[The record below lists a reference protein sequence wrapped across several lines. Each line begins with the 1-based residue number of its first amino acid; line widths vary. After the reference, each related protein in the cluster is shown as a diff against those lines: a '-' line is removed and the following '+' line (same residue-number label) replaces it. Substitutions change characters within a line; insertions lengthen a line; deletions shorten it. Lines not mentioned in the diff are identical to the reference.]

1 MHRIISLLPGLAVA
15 AIATAIAWPISM
27 LLPVLSPLLV
37 AIVLGIALGNLV
49 PDLPERFL
57 PGLNFAAKPLLR
69 VGIVALGAQVVLGDI
84 LDLGW
89 LVLVLAAVIVAAGIC
104 SALALARPLRVDR
117 DLAVLI
123 GCGFGICGAAA
134 VAGVESTL
142 RSKKEDVAAA
152 IGLVVLFGTLM
163 IAIIPSL
170 ATAFGLAPATAGM
183 WGGASTHEVAQVV
196 AIGGIIGPAALEVA
210 VLVKLARVI
219 MLAPTVAVFSYAVR
233 RSEAKAHANAQS
245 DSNAQSTLAE
255 AGAGSSSDAEAGA
268 GSSFDTEA
276 GARAGSNGTAGSDG
290 AGPGTACSAGTDS
303 GAARTATAPAKTAR
317 PPIVPLFVLGFLA
330 MAALRTFGLLP
341 EFAVTGLG
349 WIQTVCLA
357 MAMFALGRGVQWRA
371 LKNLGA
377 RPLALAA
384 AVTIIVGIIG
394 LGGALLLT

>member
-1 MHRIISLLPGLAVA
+1 MNRIISLLPGLGVA
-15 AIATAIAWPISM
+15 AAATAIAWPISM
-27 LLPVLSPLLV
+27 VQPVLSPLLV
-37 AIVLGIALGNLV
+37 AIVLGILLGNFV
-49 PDLPERFL
+49 PNLPETFS

-69 VGIVALGAQVVLGDI
+69 LGIVALGAQVVLGDI

-89 LVLVLAAVIVAAGIC
+89 LVLVLAAVIVAAGIV
-104 SALALARPLRVDR
+104 SGLGLARVFKVDK

-142 RSKKEDVAAA
+142 KSKKEDVAAA

-163 IAIIPSL
+163 IAIVPSL
-170 ATAFGLAPATAGM
+170 STAFGLAPETAGM

-196 AIGGIIGPAALEVA
+196 AIGGIIGPAALEIA

-233 RSEAKAHANAQS
+233 RGEAKSLANV
-245 DSNAQSTLAE
+245 QSTTAE
-255 AGAGSSSDAEAGA
+255 AGAGSRADARAEAGA
-268 GSSFDTEA
+268 GSRADARAEA
-276 GARAGSNGTAGSDG
+276 GAGSEANTAASIDGSAGSPDDPSSGTVS
-290 AGPGTACSAGTDS
+290 TKTE
-303 GAARTATAPAKTAR
+303 AAPVKAKR

-341 EFAVTGLG
+341 EFAITGLS

-357 MAMFALGRGVQWRA
+357 MAMFALGRGVQWRS

-377 RPLALAA
+377 GPIGLAA
-384 AVTIIVGIIG
+384 TVTVIVALIA

>member
-1 MHRIISLLPGLAVA
+1 MTRIVSLLPGLAVA
-15 AIATAIAWPISM
+15 AAATAVAWPISM
-27 LLPVLSPLLV
+27 LQPVLSPLLV
-37 AIVLGIALGNLV
+37 AIVLGILVGNLV
-49 PDLPERFL
+49 PELPETFS

-69 VGIVALGAQVVLGDI
+69 LGIVALGAQVVLGDI

-89 LVLVLAAVIVAAGIC
+89 LVLVLAAVIVAAGIG
-104 SALALARPLRVDR
+104 SALVLSGPFKVDK

-142 RSKKEDVAAA
+142 KSRKEDVAAA

-170 ATAFGLAPATAGM
+170 STAFGLDPETAGM

-233 RSEAKAHANAQS
+233 RSEEKALATAQ
-245 DSNAQSTLAE
+245 TTTAE
-255 AGAGSSSDAEAGA
+255 AE
-268 GSSFDTEA
+268 
-276 GARAGSNGTAGSDG
+276 
-290 AGPGTACSAGTDS
+290 PGTA
-303 GAARTATAPAKTAR
+303 ATADAAGSAAVSTETARKPARAAR
-317 PPIVPLFVLGFLA
+317 PPIIPLFVIGFLV

-341 EFAVTGLG
+341 EFAITGLG

-357 MAMFALGRGVQWRA
+357 MAMFALGRGVQWRS

-377 RPLALAA
+377 GPIGLAA
-384 AVTIIVGIIG
+384 SVTVVVALIA

>member
-1 MHRIISLLPGLAVA
+1 MNRIISLLPGLGVA
-15 AIATAIAWPISM
+15 AAATAIAWPISM
-27 LLPVLSPLLV
+27 VQPVLSPLLV
-37 AIVLGIALGNLV
+37 AIVLGILLGNFV
-49 PDLPERFL
+49 PNLPETFS

-69 VGIVALGAQVVLGDI
+69 LGIVALGAQVVLGDI

-89 LVLVLAAVIVAAGIC
+89 LVLVLAAVIVTVGIV
-104 SALALARPLRVDR
+104 SGLGLARVFKVDK

-142 RSKKEDVAAA
+142 KSKKEDVAAA

-163 IAIIPSL
+163 IAIVPSL
-170 ATAFGLAPATAGM
+170 STAFGLAPETAGM

-196 AIGGIIGPAALEVA
+196 AIGGIIGPAALEIA

-233 RSEAKAHANAQS
+233 RGEAKSLANV
-245 DSNAQSTLAE
+245 QSTTAEAGSGAGARAE
-255 AGAGSSSDAEAGA
+255 AGAEANTAASIDGDA
-268 GSSFDTEA
+268 GSPDDPSSGTVSTKTEA
-276 GARAGSNGTAGSDG
+276 
-290 AGPGTACSAGTDS
+290 
-303 GAARTATAPAKTAR
+303 APVKAKR

-341 EFAVTGLG
+341 EFAITGLS

-357 MAMFALGRGVQWRA
+357 MAMFALGRGVQWRS

-377 RPLALAA
+377 GPIGLAA
-384 AVTIIVGIIG
+384 TVTVIVALIA